1 MESTL
6 ARRMSSWMWSSCGLS
21 EALEL
26 IQRGEI
32 PDGKTALGLLYAAG
46 FKTG

>member
-1 MESTL
+1 M
-6 ARRMSSWMWSSCGLS
+6 RLS

-32 PDGKTALGLLYAAG
+32 VDGKTGLAILYAAG